1 MSNGLLKPKRQ
12 MSEKQMEALKRG
24 REKRHQ
30 QMRTTVQEVE
40 ALTESYS
47 NEPQIV
53 EPQIVEPQIVNDD
66 VDDEL
71 EDKKMMKEIKKK
83 EHEMKMKE
91 LELKMSRMEHDYSI
105 PKKEEPKEEP
115 KFVFR
120 DPRQRIFI

>member
-53 EPQIVEPQIVNDD
+53 EPQIANYD

-105 PKKEEPKEEP
+105 PKKEEPKKEEP